1 MLLCGTT
8 LDRRCP
14 FDRGSRTPA
23 MDIEAQKRAAAARA
37 LDFVRSGMRLG
48 LGTGSTARPFVE
60 LLAER
65 VRAGLDVVA
74 VPTSEETRA
83 QAERLGVPLTTLDE
97 TPELDMTVD
106 GADEIAPDLSLI
118 KGGGGALLRE
128 KIVAQASTRIVV
140 IADESKWVPML
151 GRFPLPV
158 EVVPFGLAATR
169 RAVEAASAVAGSPGP
184 ALLRRCKDGHAF
196 VTDGGHWILDAALE
210 RIPDPAAL
218 ALQLSAIAGVV
229 EHGLFIALAQTAVLA
244 GRDGV
249 RVVERR

>member
-1 MLLCGTT
+1 MVANRIVGT
-8 LDRRCP
+8 
-14 FDRGSRTPA
+14 A
-23 MDIEAQKRAAAARA
+23 RAAVCALALVALVLPAHAQQPSANAIALAKEIIVAKGAATMY
-37 LDFVRSGMRLG
+37 D
-48 LGTGSTARPFVE
+48 P
-60 LLAER
+60 
-65 VRAGLDVVA
+65 VVA
-74 VPTSEETRA
+74 NLI
-83 QAERLGVPLTTLDE
+83 ERT
-97 TPELDMTVD
+97 
-106 GADEIAPDLSLI
+106 
-118 KGGGGALLRE
+118 KGALLQTNIMLSRE
-128 KIVAQASTRIVV
+128 LNEVAAKLRTELAPRSAELVNDAARLYAARFTEQELRNTLAFYKSPLGQKV
-140 IADESKWVPML
+140 IADESKWVPVL

-184 ALLRRCKDGHAF
+184 ALLRRGKDGHAF